1 MEQQF
6 ELQLEWSVCSVDGIS
21 SSSSSS
27 ASSVGDGLLEIS
39 SNVDLQGIAGVGDI
53 GSGGGVEFELQ
64 LEWFVCSVGGIRSGG
79 GVGGI
84 RSGGG
89 VGGIGLGGGVGGSF
103 HRSRRFGWTLA
114 SLASWRQSLCFRGTQ
129 VTTESRTLVTA
140 ERSGSRMVMKIMS
153 ITIIHPQLR
162 RVTQTGD

>member
-1 MEQQF
+1 MYDSSSEGVITLVGRKRLAGMEQKF
-6 ELQLEWSVCSVDGIS
+6 ELQLEWSVCSV
-21 SSSSSS
+21 
-27 ASSVGDGLLEIS
+27 
-39 SNVDLQGIAGVGDI
+39 
-53 GSGGGVEFELQ
+53 GGV
-64 LEWFVCSVGGIRSGG
+64 S
-79 GVGGI
+79 
-84 RSGGG
+84 
-89 VGGIGLGGGVGGSF
+89 GIGLGGGVGGSF

-162 RVTQTGD
+162 RVTQTLGD

>member
-1 MEQQF
+1 MA
-6 ELQLEWSVCSVDGIS
+6 LAADSYASRAMSIWSTMYDS
-21 SSSSSS
+21 SSEGVITL
-27 ASSVGDGLLEIS
+27 VGR
-39 SNVDLQGIAGVGDI
+39 I

-64 LEWFVCSVGGIRSGG
+64 LEWFVCSVGGIRS
-79 GVGGI
+79 
-84 RSGGG
+84 

-140 ERSGSRMVMKIMS
+140 ERIGSRMVMKIMS
-153 ITIIHPQLR
+153 IAIIHPQL
-162 RVTQTGD
+162 VG

>member
-21 SSSSSS
+21 SSSS

-39 SNVDLQGIAGVGDI
+39 SNVDLRGIAGVGDI

-64 LEWFVCSVGGIRSGG
+64 LEWFVCS
-79 GVGGI
+79 VGGI

-140 ERSGSRMVMKIMS
+140 ERIGSRMVMKIMS
-153 ITIIHPQLR
+153 ITIIHPQL
-162 RVTQTGD
+162 VG